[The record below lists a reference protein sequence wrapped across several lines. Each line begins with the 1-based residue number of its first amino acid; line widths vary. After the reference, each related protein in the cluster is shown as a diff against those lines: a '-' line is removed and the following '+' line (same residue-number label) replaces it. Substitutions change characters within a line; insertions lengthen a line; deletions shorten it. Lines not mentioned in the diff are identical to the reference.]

1 MLKVLLLDFGSDSC
15 QFPYLTLT
23 TAENLTKSGPIHVL
37 QHNST
42 TQNTMLARLIRPSLA
57 AARLPVMQAA
67 TFVINTRK
75 PAEVQIYERHPRRLG
90 TENALT
96 HVTEKLMKQFDPQG
110 VKKELMNPKSAGRI
124 KPGDIVQ
131 IKTTDGT
138 LFTGLAMVVDYRGLS
153 SNLLLRSK
161 ITKIGIDRRFK
172 IFAPTVDSVKI
183 IRRATQKYTS
193 ERLYYIRG
201 HKRLDVG
208 DLEASVK
215 KAAAKRKKFLFK

>member
-1 MLKVLLLDFGSDSC
+1 
-15 QFPYLTLT
+15 
-23 TAENLTKSGPIHVL
+23 
-37 QHNST
+37 
-42 TQNTMLARLIRPSLA
+42 MLARLIRPSLA
-57 AARLPVMQAA
+57 AVRLPAMQMA
-67 TFVINTRK
+67 TFKTIKREPKTVN
-75 PAEVQIYERHPRRLG
+75 IYERHPRRLG

-96 HVTEKLMKQFDPQG
+96 HVTDKLMKQFDPQG
-110 VKKELMNPKSAGRI
+110 VKMELMNPKSADRI

-131 IKTTDGT
+131 IKTTDGS
-138 LFTGLAMVVDYRGLS
+138 LFTGLTMVVDFRGLS

-172 IFAPTVDSVKI
+172 IFSPTVESVKI
-183 IRRATQKYTS
+183 IRRATQKYTA